1 MPFRQPETRLNKSKK
16 KVSHMGNQIIIIKN
30 SNTWIEGNAVQQLET
45 TAKLRGAVIPSARL
59 FLASGIFTPR

>member
-1 MPFRQPETRLNKSKK
+1 
-16 KVSHMGNQIIIIKN
+16 MGNQIIIIKN

-45 TAKLRGAVIPSARL
+45 TAKLPHMQRVAGMPDLHAGRL